1 MSPGDGGWDVPKREG
16 LRQSREQPNASENI
30 ASTSHRVHMVNQR
43 NSAPQCEFNL
53 SFLPHA
59 NLFLADP
66 L

>member
-1 MSPGDGGWDVPKREG
+1 MSPGDGRWDGHKREW

-30 ASTSHRVHMVNQR
+30 APTSRTDYAVNQL

-53 SFLPHA
+53 SFPPHV
-59 NLFLADP
+59 NLFLTDQ